1 VYDGNAFSANESIG
15 EAIVSLKRVTNK
27 LSTDGKY
34 DMPPTKVKI
43 SHPNFPDADRGEIL
57 IQINI
62 VTKAIADGNP
72 VGDAQDEPN

>member
-1 VYDGNAFSANESIG
+1 MNAFTADENIG
-15 EAIVSLKRVTNK
+15 EATVSLKRITNR

-43 SHPNFPDADRGEIL
+43 SHPNFPDQDRGEVL

-62 VTKAIADGNP
+62 VTK
-72 VGDAQDEPN
+72 